1 MGLYEEVLE
10 KERRRKEFLD
20 RTFNAT
26 QTDVVR
32 NLLTSDNIHEGE
44 DTRNLETYLTESGY
58 DVSAIIAGT
67 QEVKH
72 DWNRPRKLIDERAE
86 SKEKTEQLKKEHEHN
101 IRMIVDSPKYTNVQT
116 LTDEKI
122 PIHVSDPAF
131 NTENISS
138 ITPLVLIGVIII
150 AGFFIF
156 RRLK

>member
-1 MGLYEEVLE
+1 MGLYEEILE
-10 KERRRKEFLD
+10 KEKRRKEFLE

-32 NLLTSDNIHEGE
+32 NLLTSDNIHEGK

-58 DVSAIIAGT
+58 DVSAIVAGT
-67 QEVKH
+67 QEVSH
-72 DWNRPRKLIDERAE
+72 DWNRPRKLIDERKE
-86 SKEKTEQLKKEHEHN
+86 SKEKTEQLKKEQEHN
-101 IRMIVDSPKYTNVQT
+101 VRMIVDSPRFTNVQT

-122 PIHVSDPAF
+122 PIHDPA
-131 NTENISS
+131 NYQTT
-138 ITPLVLIGVIII
+138 ITPTIPFLLIVGLLI